1 MLHRI
6 ESELEAS
13 DFIVLLEPARERL
26 LKRYNATQE
35 AFHMA
40 KVKQD
45 HKAEDPPVRSD
56 NPRSGSR
63 PTPPPGWNAE
73 GEGCL
78 AGLLLVENV
87 VARDGFVQALHTAFH
102 PDYGADVPTCSVAK
116 PFRIF

>member
-13 DFIVLLEPARERL
+13 DFIALLEPARERL

-35 AFHMA
+35 AFRMA
-40 KVKQD
+40 KVKRD

-63 PTPPPGWNAE
+63 PTPPPGWNVSE

-78 AGLLLVENV
+78 AALLLVENV
-87 VARDGFVQALHTAFH
+87 VAIDGFVQALHRF
-102 PDYGADVPTCSVAK
+102 
-116 PFRIF
+116 